1 MEQQSNT
8 VSVTSVLTN
17 NDELHK
23 NNVTLSYNVEQIIEN
38 LFNGNKPVNL
48 SVEQFLELIDNESNN
63 SICWKILTLPSE
75 KKIYLFSNEWNIP
88 NNIAQQNF
96 SVKYFNNLVI
106 DSDLNILMYGGS
118 KIFDSNR
125 DKCNLDQIKK
135 HYSIQNSNF
144 NNIYEAYE
152 GTSINVFYEN
162 ELNKWMYCTKKKFN
176 MFESCFGSSSSHGAM
191 FEDIISTHE
200 LETKL
205 NKNYTYNFVLVH
217 NNNSHIIKEN
227 VENKLVLI
235 AVRDRENSHKQINIF
250 DSENVRSII
259 EFNNVILPKIVS
271 LDEFESWNQSENI
284 VSQGI
289 ILHYNDNIFRV
300 YTTSYQNQLK
310 ANPKFHTTQ
319 EKLFWAFQ
327 NNKLN
332 NYVDNDN
339 YAITLSAINY
349 VAIML
354 FRMLTYFTKFKKN
367 FTEDEKFIYGT
378 FSFIPKNNEQYEKL
392 QYNNALKRNIYKL
405 QRLPFAVKNIE
416 GVDFD
421 QVKHH
426 IKYHCSAQDIYGM
439 YLTFIKNPDFEQ
451 MVKYKSSPEQKLL
464 ITSFSNVTTN
474 A

>member
-8 VSVTSVLTN
+8 TQVNPALPN
-17 NDELHK
+17 EQLEE
-23 NNVTLSYNVEQIIEN
+23 NNVTLSYNVEQIVES
-38 LFNGNKPVNL
+38 LFNGIKPLNL
-48 SVEQFLELIDNESNN
+48 SIEQFLELIDNESNN
-63 SICWKILTLPSE
+63 SICWRILTLPSE
-75 KKIYLFSNEWNIP
+75 KKLYLFSNEWNMP
-88 NNIAQQNF
+88 NNITQQNF

-106 DSDLNILMYGGS
+106 DSEFNILMYGGP

-125 DKCNLDQIKK
+125 DKCNLEQIKK
-135 HYSIQNSNF
+135 YYSIHNSDFCNV
-144 NNIYEAYE
+144 YEAYE

-176 MFESCFGSSSSHGAM
+176 MFESCFGSSSSHGSM
-191 FEDIISTHE
+191 FEDIISTNE

-217 NNNSHIIKEN
+217 NNNSHIMKEN

-235 AVRDRENSHKQINIF
+235 SVRDRENSHKQINIF

-259 EFNNVILPKIVS
+259 EFNNIVLPKVVS
-271 LDEFESWNQSENI
+271 LDEFENWNKFDNI

-289 ILHYNDNIFRV
+289 ILHYNENIFRI
-300 YTTSYQNQLK
+300 YTTSYQTQLK

-332 NYVDNDN
+332 NYVNNDN

-354 FRMLTYFTKFKKN
+354 FRMLMHFTKFKKN
-367 FTEDEKFIYGT
+367 FTEDEKFVYGT
-378 FSFIPKNNEQYEKL
+378 FSFIPKNNEQYDKL

-416 GVDFD
+416 SVDFD

-426 IKYHCSAQDIYGM
+426 IKYHCSPQDIYGM
-439 YLTFIKNPDFEQ
+439 YLSFIKNPDFEQ
-451 MVKYKSSPEQKLL
+451 MIKYKSSNEQKAS
-464 ITSFSNVTTN
+464 IMSFANVSTI